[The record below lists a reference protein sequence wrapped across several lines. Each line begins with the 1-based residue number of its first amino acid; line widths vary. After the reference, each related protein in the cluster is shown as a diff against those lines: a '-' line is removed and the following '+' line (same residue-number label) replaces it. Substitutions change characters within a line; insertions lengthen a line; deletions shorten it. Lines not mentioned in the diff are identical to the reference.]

1 MSQDALRGLLAVVV
15 VALLVWGAVARFR
28 RRAAMTPEAR
38 AAEDLATELRRNT
51 SELRRHKR

>member
-1 MSQDALRGLLAVVV
+1 MSQDAFSTLLAGVVIV
-15 VALLVWGAVARFR
+15 LFVWGAIARFR

-51 SELRRHKR
+51 RELRRHKR